1 MPVVEPIR
9 PLDVKIQPI
18 MESSTILVD
27 IYGHVVVGLVVLVPT
42 NNKSK
47 LNHTESLLGVC
58 VCVCVSLFN
67 VREDHVIKSR
77 VLKAP

>member
-27 IYGHVVVGLVVLVPT
+27 IYGHVVVGLAALVPT

-47 LNHTESLLGVC
+47 LLLD
-58 VCVCVSLFN
+58 SA
-67 VREDHVIKSR
+67 K
-77 VLKAP
+77 